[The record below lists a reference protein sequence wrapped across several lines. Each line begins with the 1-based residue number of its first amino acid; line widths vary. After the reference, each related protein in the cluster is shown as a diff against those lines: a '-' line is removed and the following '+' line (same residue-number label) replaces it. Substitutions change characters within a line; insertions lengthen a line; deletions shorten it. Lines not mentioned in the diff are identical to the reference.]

1 MKHPTSKAHAE
12 QLRTLIRLAHGYRQ
26 VDVRPHGQHLIVEL
40 LHDGGREPVAR
51 ATRLD
56 GHGYDYGLSFRTHT
70 GRWEPMPITGAL
82 EEIARALTQELG
94 PYLDPT
100 NL

>member
-1 MKHPTSKAHAE
+1 MKHPANKARAE
-12 QLRTLIRLAHGYRQ
+12 QLRTLICLAHDYRH

-40 LHDGGREPVAR
+40 LHDSEREPVAR

-56 GHGYDYGLSFRTHT
+56 AQGYAYGLSFRTHT
-70 GRWEPMPITGAL
+70 DTWEPMPITGTL

-94 PYLDPT
+94 AYLDPA